1 MSLDH
6 VRDERGRFS
15 ADSENPAASAW
26 QHAPHD
32 EADSDDARAV
42 FRSDL
47 PPDLQFTP
55 VPRQTKRSN
64 GFTPE
69 RQRTFIAM
77 LAATGSVTTACSA
90 IDCSTHAIYK
100 LRHAAGAESFAAA
113 WDAAVARGARRI
125 LDVMVDNA
133 INGTPEYLYVNGQ
146 IAAERR
152 RFNTRAQMWIVSHYL
167 PEMFGVT
174 GGLMHSS
181 GSAAYLTR
189 MKKEWRREW
198 EAERRANQRDPDE
211 IRASILKKLDAIER
225 HEHRA
230 IAADPEKRAAY
241 EVLHGPQDWGRFVD
255 EH

>member
-1 MSLDH
+1 MTDDLPPQ
-6 VRDERGRFS
+6 S
-15 ADSENPAASAW
+15 APSTHEATAFPAPSAW
-26 QHAPHD
+26 RHAPHD
-32 EADSDDARAV
+32 EADAGDARAV

-55 VPRQTKRSN
+55 VPRQAKRKD

-69 RQRTFIAM
+69 RQRQFIAM
-77 LAATGSVTTACSA
+77 LAATGSVTAGCKAIGCSDDA
-90 IDCSTHAIYK
+90 MYK

-133 INGTPEYLYVNGQ
+133 ITGTPEYLYVNGQ

-167 PEMFGVT
+167 PELFGVT

-198 EAERRANQRDPDE
+198 QRE
-211 IRASILKKLDAIER
+211 LDAKRPDMDELGEEILRKLRVIRRPGNME
-225 HEHRA
+225 

-241 EVLHGPQDWGRFVD
+241 EVLNGPQDWEKFVD